1 VCGALGHRWRS
12 ALEGSGLVAE
22 GKFKSRS
29 SLAAEVVDLA
39 AYCALARAASSSAV
53 DLQRRHPERLHDDSL
68 PDGDQ
73 HAHQH
78 GELDHGHSS
87 SLHGARQGAR
97 VVERQEARDTPR
109 HNAATRCSMRTSQ
122 SGGTTQ
128 TPACSSPK
136 CLYTRSLPI
145 YQGSRLRG
153 YQVRQTRRS
162 YALAPALR
170 DVFVSRASGRVVIS
184 RIAAQRLVPLI
195 DPFFALQ
202 GRVSMRCKLA
212 AMWNEDQSVI
222 LGDATSKSAHEST

>member
-22 GKFKSRS
+22 GKFKSLS
-29 SLAAEVVDLA
+29 SLAGEVVDLA

-78 GELDHGHSS
+78 GELDRGRRVVRGLPAHGHSS

-97 VVERQEARDTPR
+97 VVERQEARYTPR
-109 HNAATRCSMRTSQ
+109 RSAATRYSMRTSQ
-122 SGGTTQ
+122 PAGTTQ

-153 YQVRQTRRS
+153 YQVRRTRRS

-170 DVFVSRASGRVVIS
+170 GVLVRRASG
-184 RIAAQRLVPLI
+184 
-195 DPFFALQ
+195 
-202 GRVSMRCKLA
+202 
-212 AMWNEDQSVI
+212 
-222 LGDATSKSAHEST
+222 